1 MQIISSK
8 GFSYEMVWG
17 GSVAVLCQRRTFNE
31 ILTPMREI
39 RPVYVDFVRETA
51 LSFWAS
57 TKIDWYFKFDVHDR
71 IDYTYTPIFK
81 NIAI

>member
-1 MQIISSK
+1 
-8 GFSYEMVWG
+8 
-17 GSVAVLCQRRTFNE
+17 
-31 ILTPMREI
+31 MREI

-57 TKIDWYFKFDVHDR
+57 TKIDWYFKFDVYDR